1 MADIGEDL
9 LLLKAK
15 LAPKAAERRR
25 EADRRHV
32 LKDDDGRR
40 RPGAKICRHKGEQL
54 NFKVPAGTK
63 ARVMRAADAL
73 GISMVEVFLRGLDA
87 IERDK

>member
-9 LLLKAK
+9 RLLKAK

-25 EADRRHV
+25 EADRQHV

-40 RPGAKICRHKGEQL
+40 RRGAKACRHQGEQI

-63 ARVMRAADAL
+63 ARMERIADKL
-73 GISMVEVFLRGLDA
+73 DVPLVQVFLRGLEA
-87 IERDK
+87 MERK